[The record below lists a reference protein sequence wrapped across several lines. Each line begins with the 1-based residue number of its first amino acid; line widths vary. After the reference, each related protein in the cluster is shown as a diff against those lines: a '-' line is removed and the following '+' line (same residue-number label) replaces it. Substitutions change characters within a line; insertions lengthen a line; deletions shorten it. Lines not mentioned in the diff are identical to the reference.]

1 MTQRGERFGESK
13 NAAYRRVISWP
24 FHNLDL
30 CLWLCS
36 FSKLLAAA
44 FPTKYSNFPTIF
56 TKVFVQS
63 SKLVDESQIVNFIM
77 TKNVIFTEILEFST
91 IFLIY
96 RGNFCH
102 IYKCKLSWITS
113 VRSCFGI
120 LSLRPDSA
128 STARRNFL

>member
-13 NAAYRRVISWP
+13 DEAYRKAISWP

-36 FSKLLAAA
+36 FSTLLAAA
-44 FPTKYSNFPTIF
+44 FSTQHSNFPAIF
-56 TKVFVQS
+56 TRVFVQS
-63 SKLVDESQIVNFIM
+63 SKLVDESQIINFIM
-77 TKNVIFTEILEFST
+77 TKNDKFTEILEFST

-96 RGNFCH
+96 RGNFCS

-113 VRSCFGI
+113 VKSCFGI

-128 STARRNFL
+128 ATARRNFL

>member
-1 MTQRGERFGESK
+1 MHLSLKFLKNTRKISVFLKIPIFSPIFWWILMFFDDFWRFLTFFDVFWYLVG
-13 NAAYRRVISWP
+13 A
-24 FHNLDL
+24 
-30 CLWLCS
+30 
-36 FSKLLAAA
+36 
-44 FPTKYSNFPTIF
+44 IF

-96 RGNFCH
+96 RGNFCS

-113 VRSCFGI
+113 VKSCFGI

-128 STARRNFL
+128 ATARRNFL